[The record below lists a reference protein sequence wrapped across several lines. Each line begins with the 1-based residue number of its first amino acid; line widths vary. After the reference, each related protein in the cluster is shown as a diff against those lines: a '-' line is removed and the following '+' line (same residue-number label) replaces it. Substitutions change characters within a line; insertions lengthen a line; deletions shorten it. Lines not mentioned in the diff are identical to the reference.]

1 MEKIDYAYKQ
11 QKMTPIKLYFVKC
24 NNFRKHVNPNIS
36 YILIKTLIIFFICSN
51 CDDDNND
58 IIFKEE
64 ENVEIFKTYR
74 LIE

>member
-1 MEKIDYAYKQ
+1 MEKIDYAYKK

-24 NNFRKHVNPNIS
+24 NNFRKHVNPN
-36 YILIKTLIIFFICSN
+36 ICSN

>member
-1 MEKIDYAYKQ
+1 MEKIDYAYKK
-11 QKMTPIKLYFVKC
+11 QKMTPIKLDFVEC

-36 YILIKTLIIFFICSN
+36 YILIKALIIFFICSN